1 MRATTLP
8 RGSRPAPAHFDRGS
22 ISAFVVVM
30 TLIVIICAGLALD
43 GARIIG
49 TKVGAADHAENAARI
64 AAQELASVH
73 GGELALDPGR
83 AQAAGEAYLATHGLQ
98 GSVSATTERVVVTVS
113 QTLSMTLLNLVGIST
128 KTVTATRSSAP
139 VSQ

>member
-1 MRATTLP
+1 MMRGGP
-8 RGSRPAPAHFDRGS
+8 RPSPAHFDKGS

-30 TLIVIICAGLALD
+30 TLIVIVCAGLAVD

-73 GGELALDPGR
+73 GGELALDPAR
-83 AQAAGEAYLATHGLQ
+83 AEAAGEAYLAAHGLQ

-113 QTLSMTLLNLVGIST
+113 QTVSMTLLNLVGIST

>member
-1 MRATTLP
+1 MIP
-8 RGSRPAPAHFDRGS
+8 RGQRPSPAHFDKGS

-30 TLIVIICAGLALD
+30 TLIVIVCAGLAID

-49 TKVGAADHAENAARI
+49 GKVAAADHAENAARI
-64 AAQELASVH
+64 AAQEVASVH

-83 AQAAGEAYLATHGLQ
+83 AQAAGEAYLGTHGLQ
-98 GSVSATTERVVVTVS
+98 GSVTATAEQVVVTVS
-113 QTLSMTLLNLVGIST
+113 QTVSMTLLNLVGIST

>member
-1 MRATTLP
+1 MQDA
-8 RGSRPAPAHFDRGS
+8 SRPSPAHFDRGS

-30 TLIVIICAGLALD
+30 TLIVIVCAGLAVD

-73 GGELALDPGR
+73 GGELALDPAR
-83 AQAAGEAYLATHGLQ
+83 AEAAGEAYLAAHGLQ

-113 QTLSMTLLNLVGIST
+113 QTVSMTLLHLVGISS

>member
-1 MRATTLP
+1 MMRGGP
-8 RGSRPAPAHFDRGS
+8 RPSPAHLDKGS

-30 TLIVIICAGLALD
+30 TLIVIVCAGLAVD

-73 GGELALDPGR
+73 GGELALDPAR
-83 AQAAGEAYLATHGLQ
+83 AQAAGEAYLAAHGLQ
-98 GSVSATTERVVVTVS
+98 GSVSATAERVVVTVS
-113 QTLSMTLLNLVGIST
+113 QTVSMTLLNLVGIST

>member
-1 MRATTLP
+1 MTQLD
-8 RGSRPAPAHFDRGS
+8 RPGPVHLDKGS

-30 TLIVIICAGLALD
+30 TLIVIVCAGLAVD

-49 TKVGAADHAENAARI
+49 GKVSAADHAENAARL

-83 AQAAGEAYLATHGLQ
+83 ARAAADSYLGSHGLSGFVTVTPEQ
-98 GSVSATTERVVVTVS
+98 VTVTVS
-113 QTLSMTLLNLVGIST
+113 QTVSMTLLGLIGIST

-139 VSQ
+139 ASQ

>member
-1 MRATTLP
+1 MMHRS
-8 RGSRPAPAHFDRGS
+8 SRPSPAHFDKGS

-30 TLIVIICAGLALD
+30 TLIVIVCAGLAVD

-49 TKVGAADHAENAARI
+49 TKVGAADHAENAARL
-64 AAQELASVH
+64 AAQEVASVH

-83 AQAAGEAYLATHGLQ
+83 ASAAANSYLSSHGLS
-98 GSVSATTERVVVTVS
+98 GFVTATPEQVTVTVS
-113 QTLSMTLLNLVGIST
+113 QTVNMTLLGLVGIST

-139 VSQ
+139 ASQ

>member
-1 MRATTLP
+1 MLP
-8 RGSRPAPAHFDRGS
+8 GARPRPANFDKGS

-30 TLIVIICAGLALD
+30 TLVVIVCAGLAVD

-49 TKVGAADHAENAARI
+49 GKVAAADHAENAARV

-73 GGELALDPGR
+73 GGELALDPAR
-83 AQAAGEAYLATHGLQ
+83 ARAAADAYLSAHGLS
-98 GSVSATTERVVVTVS
+98 GVVTVTPEKVIVTVS
-113 QTLSMTLLNLVGIST
+113 QTVSMTLLTLVGLSS
-128 KTVTATRSSAP
+128 KVVSATRSSAP